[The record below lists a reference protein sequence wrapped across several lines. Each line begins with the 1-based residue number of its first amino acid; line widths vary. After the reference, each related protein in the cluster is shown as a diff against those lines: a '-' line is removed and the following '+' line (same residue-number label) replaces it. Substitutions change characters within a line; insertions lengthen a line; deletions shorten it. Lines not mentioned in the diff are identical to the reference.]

1 MLVQFAYYERQTTED
16 GIIFVNMQPSFKNR
30 RSLYNEINP
39 HKKMKRILKVS
50 VLLAVL
56 TGGMAFTYH
65 HNGDKYF
72 EILKNIE
79 IFANLYKEVNTN
91 YVDEVDPGKLMR
103 TGIDAMM
110 GSLDPF
116 TNYISESDIEGYRFM
131 SEGKYHG
138 VGALSEKIGEYV
150 TITELY
156 KDQPADKA
164 GLKVGDQ
171 LVAIDGKDIK
181 GKNPDDINNILRG
194 FPGTQVE
201 LTIRRPGKTGD
212 FKVKLVREEVE
223 VPNVPYQGLVSNDI
237 GYISL
242 SVFTREAGAN
252 VASALKELKT
262 NNPGLKGV
270 ILDLRGNG
278 GGLLTEAVNVVN
290 AFVPKGELVVTTKGK
305 VKDWDR
311 SFKTLAPPIDEEIPL
326 AVLINKNSASASEI
340 VSGVIQDYDRGI
352 LIGQRSYGKGLVQ
365 NTYDIGYNSK
375 VKLTTAKY
383 YIPSQRCIQS
393 VEYKN
398 GEPVDIPDEKRAQ
411 FKTRNGRTV
420 LDGGGVKPDIYLDAE
435 TDIPVVKALLEQ
447 HILFDFVTQ
456 YCLKNETIAAVEDF
470 RFTAWNDFMLF
481 LGQRNFEYD
490 LESEK
495 LLKQLKAKSSK
506 EGFSLDAEIKT
517 MEGKI
522 KASKQN
528 EIEKHKQAIINI
540 LEKEIAGRYYYQ
552 RGKTQMGLRNDQEIS
567 QAIEV
572 LRDPAKYNKLL
583 GNK

>member
-1 MLVQFAYYERQTTED
+1 
-16 GIIFVNMQPSFKNR
+16 
-30 RSLYNEINP
+30 
-39 HKKMKRILKVS
+39 
-50 VLLAVL
+50 
-56 TGGMAFTYH
+56 MATTYH
-65 HNGDKYF
+65 AGGDKYF

-91 YVDEVDPGKLMR
+91 YVDEIDPGKLMR

-138 VGALSEKIGEYV
+138 IGALSEKIGDFV

-156 KDQPADKA
+156 KDQPAEKA

-171 LVAIDGKDIK
+171 LLAIDGKDVK
-181 GKNPDDINNILRG
+181 NRNPDDINNILRG
-194 FPGTQVE
+194 FPGTEVE
-201 LTIRRPGKTGD
+201 LTIRRPGKKDD

-242 SVFTREAGAN
+242 TIFTRDAGAN
-252 VASALKELKT
+252 VAGALKELKT
-262 NNPGLKGV
+262 NNPGLKGI

-311 SFKTLAPPIDEEIPL
+311 SFKTMGAPVDEEIPL

-340 VSGVIQDYDRGI
+340 VSGVFQDYDRGV
-352 LIGQRSYGKGLVQ
+352 LVGQRSYGKGLVQ

-447 HILFDFVTQ
+447 HFIFDYVTQ
-456 YCLKNETIAAVEDF
+456 FCLKNETIAAVEDF
-470 RFTAWNDFMLF
+470 RFTNWSDFMQF

-495 LLKQLKAKSSK
+495 LLKQLKEKSGK

-528 EIEKHKQAIINI
+528 EIEKYKQVITNI

-572 LRDPAKYNKLL
+572 LRDPVKYNKLL

>member
-1 MLVQFAYYERQTTED
+1 
-16 GIIFVNMQPSFKNR
+16 
-30 RSLYNEINP
+30 
-39 HKKMKRILKVS
+39 MKRILKVS
-50 VLLAVL
+50 VLLAILV
-56 TGGMAFTYH
+56 GGMATTYH
-65 HNGDKYF
+65 AGGDKYF

-91 YVDEVDPGKLMR
+91 YVDEIDPGKLMR

-138 VGALSEKIGEYV
+138 IGALSEKIGDFV

-156 KDQPADKA
+156 KDQPAEKA

-171 LVAIDGKDIK
+171 LLAVDGKDVK
-181 GKNPDDINNILRG
+181 NRNPDDINNILRG
-194 FPGTQVE
+194 FPGTEVE
-201 LTIRRPGKTGD
+201 LTIRRPGKKDD

-242 SVFTREAGAN
+242 TIFTRDAGAN
-252 VASALKELKT
+252 VAGALKELKT
-262 NNPGLKGV
+262 NNPGLKGI

-311 SFKTLAPPIDEEIPL
+311 SFKTMGAPVDEEIPL

-340 VSGVIQDYDRGI
+340 VSGVFQDYDRGV

-398 GEPVDIPDEKRAQ
+398 GEPVDIADEKRAQ

-447 HILFDFVTQ
+447 HFIFDYVTQ
-456 YCLKNETIAAVEDF
+456 FCLKNETIAAVEDF
-470 RFTAWNDFMLF
+470 RFTNWSDFMQF

-495 LLKQLKAKSSK
+495 LLKQLKEKSGK

-522 KASKQN
+522 KASKQSD
-528 EIEKHKQAIINI
+528 IEKHKQVITNI
-540 LEKEIAGRYYYQ
+540 LEKEIAGRYFYQ